1 MAIPLPDGVCWPGPL
16 CGRLSTG
23 VAKPSPMRHGL
34 DPSTVDAPQ
43 NTVLGLLYAWIP
55 KPPVSAAAT
64 LSCAAGGSD
73 DGEGID
79 RISALPDILLRRI
92 VARLPA
98 KDGARTAALSTRW
111 RGLWRSAPLVLV
123 DTHFLP
129 RGGAAEGRPPR
140 PGPAS
145 RAVRRAVSDALSSH
159 PGPFPFVSLSC
170 GFMKAVDEDR
180 AALAHWFQI
189 LATKGVEEL
198 TFVNRP
204 WPIQGLR
211 LPAALFSCASLRRL
225 YLGAWRFVD
234 TATLPRGSSFPNLQ
248 ELVLGAVAIEDRDL
262 EFLLAVCPVLDAL
275 AVLGD
280 MRPLHA
286 RIASH
291 HSLRCAQFCC
301 SFLVEVAVEDTP
313 RLERLFLWRCWSH
326 RHSGRKLGTKIKIA
340 NAPRLSMLGYLEPG
354 VHELQIGNTIIK
366 YGTVPSPKTVI
377 PSVHMLALHLHFR
390 VRNEVRMLPAFLRCF
405 PNIETLCIQSDQ
417 TSDPSGNLNIKFWQQ
432 TAPIECVQSHLKT
445 LVLREFNGED
455 NEFAFLKFIAETAQV
470 LEKMV
475 LVMALRMPSAPEDL
489 FAKMQALDSA
499 RWASG
504 SSKVGYLISRLG
516 EGGSV
521 WNLKAG
527 LDYSCNDPFFCL

>member
-1 MAIPLPDGVCWPGPL
+1 MAIPLPAGVYWPGPL
-16 CGRLSTG
+16 CGSLSTG
-23 VAKPSPMRHGL
+23 VAKPAAMRHGL
-34 DPSTVDAPQ
+34 DPSTVDDPQ
-43 NTVLGLLYAWIP
+43 NTILGLLYAWIP
-55 KPPVSAAAT
+55 NPPVSPAAT
-64 LSCAAGGSD
+64 LSCAAAPSPT
-73 DGEGID
+73 
-79 RISALPDILLRRI
+79 SSTAASSPA
-92 VARLPA
+92 ARLPA

-129 RGGAAEGRPPR
+129 CGGAQVGRPPR

-145 RAVRRAVSDALSSH
+145 RTVRLAVSAALDAH

-170 GFMKAVDEDR
+170 GFMKAVDADR
-180 AALAHWFQI
+180 AVLAHWFQI

-198 TFVNRP
+198 AFVNRP

-211 LPAALFSCASLRRL
+211 LPAALFSCGSLRRL

-234 TATLPRGSSFPNLQ
+234 TATLPRGASFPNLQ
-248 ELVLGAVAIEDRDL
+248 ELVLGAVALEDRDL
-262 EFLLAVCPVLDAL
+262 EFLLAVCPVLDSL
-275 AVLGD
+275 AILGD
-280 MRPLHA
+280 IHPLHA

-291 HSLRCAQFCC
+291 SLRCVQFCC

-313 RLERLFLWRCWSH
+313 RLERLFIWRCWSH
-326 RHSGRKLGTKIKIA
+326 RRSGRKLGTKVKIG
-340 NAPRLSMLGYLEPG
+340 NAPRLGMLGYLEPG
-354 VHELQIGNTIIK
+354 VQELQINNTIIK
-366 YGTVPSPKTVI
+366 YGTMPSPNTVI
-377 PSVHMLALHLHFR
+377 PSVHMLALHMHFR

-405 PNIETLCIQSDQ
+405 PNVETLCIQSDQ
-417 TSDPSGNLNIKFWQQ
+417 TSEPTGNLNINFWQQ

-489 FAKMQALDSA
+489 MAKMKALDSA

-516 EGGSV
+516 EEGGSI

-527 LDYSCNDPFFCL
+527 MDYSCNDPFFCL

>member
-16 CGRLSTG
+16 CRRLSTG
-23 VAKPSPMRHGL
+23 FTKPSPMRHGL
-34 DPSTVDAPQ
+34 DQGTVDAPQ

-55 KPPVSAAAT
+55 KPPVSSAAT
-64 LSCAAGGSD
+64 LSCAAATGGSE

-79 RISALPDILLRRI
+79 RISALPDFLLRRVI
-92 VARLPA
+92 ARLPA

-111 RGLWRSAPLVLV
+111 RGLWRSAPLVL
-123 DTHFLP
+123 
-129 RGGAAEGRPPR
+129 
-140 PGPAS
+140 
-145 RAVRRAVSDALSSH
+145 
-159 PGPFPFVSLSC
+159 
-170 GFMKAVDEDR
+170 
-180 AALAHWFQI
+180 I

-248 ELVLGAVAIEDRDL
+248 ELVLGAVALEDRDL
-262 EFLLAVCPVLDAL
+262 EFLLAVCPLLDAL

-280 MRPLHA
+280 MHPLHA

-291 HSLRCAQFCC
+291 HRLRCAQFCC

-313 RLERLFLWRCWSH
+313 RLERLFLWRLATPS
-326 RHSGRKLGTKIKIA
+326 S
-340 NAPRLSMLGYLEPG
+340 SME
-354 VHELQIGNTIIK
+354 QCRS
-366 YGTVPSPKTVI
+366 SPKTII

-390 VRNEVRMLPAFLRCF
+390 VRNEVRMLPAFLKCF
-405 PNIETLCIQSDQ
+405 PNVETLCIQSEQ
-417 TSDPSGNLNIKFWQQ
+417 TSEPTGNLNIKFWQQ
-432 TAPIECVQSHLKT
+432 AAPIECVQSHLKT
-445 LVLREFNGED
+445 LVMREFNGED
-455 NEFAFLKFIAETAQV
+455 NEFAFLKLIAETAQV

-475 LVMALRMPSAPEDL
+475 LVMASRMPSAPEDL
-489 FAKMQALDSA
+489 VAKLEALDSA
-499 RWASG
+499 RWASR
-504 SSKVGYLISRLG
+504 SSKVWYLISWLG

-527 LDYSCNDPFFCL
+527 LDYSCNDPFSAFEFRTRH